1 MKHLK
6 CLKELSKAAGY
17 RIHRV
22 GTFSV
27 ISSNSVEEGNVDS
40 YFIYTATLT
49 LVLAPFGRCE
59 NWRQRLTL
67 PKSDNFK

>member
-6 CLKELSKAAGY
+6 FRKELSKAARY

-22 GTFSV
+22 GMFLV

-40 YFIYTATLT
+40 YFICTATLT
-49 LVLAPFGRCE
+49 MVLAPFGRCE
-59 NWRQRLTL
+59 NRRQRL
-67 PKSDNFK
+67 S